1 MEMRTI
7 FPNHYE
13 LNVLSQVMPIGF
25 DVLLESYKEP
35 VGGAAVAQWV
45 QLPEA

>member
-13 LNVLSQVMPIGF
+13 LNVLSQVMPIAF
-25 DVLLESYKEP
+25 DDLLESYKEP
-35 VGGAAVAQWV
+35 AGGAAVAQWV
-45 QLPEA
+45 QGPSS

>member
-13 LNVLSQVMPIGF
+13 LNILSHVMSIGF
-25 DVLLESYKEP
+25 DVLLQSYKEP
-35 VGGAAVAQWV
+35 AGGAAVAQWV
-45 QLPEA
+45 